1 MHDEIIFY
9 SQFSSHPRPLTIEEE
24 NPVDVPR
31 KKPSSLFLVSE
42 EMIEATTTSTTTTQ
56 LPSPDFTDSIEDNH
70 NREDEEKSLI
80 DNQEELDL
88 DADSLDE
95 GVGDVSSD
103 GEHQLSPVCD
113 KSGSS
118 SSCETLAVAVAV
130 IANNTSHPHPLSPV
144 KERIPSRFSFSNT

>member
-1 MHDEIIFY
+1 ME
-9 SQFSSHPRPLTIEEE
+9 TTK
-24 NPVDVPR
+24 VVPR
-31 KKPSSLFLVSE
+31 KKPTSLFLVSE
-42 EMIEATTTSTTTTQ
+42 EMIEATTTTQ
-56 LPSPDFTDSIEDNH
+56 IPSPDFTDSIEDNLTR
-70 NREDEEKSLI
+70 NEDEEKSVI

-103 GEHQLSPVCD
+103 GEQQLSPLCE

-118 SSCETLAVAVAV
+118 SGGEMENN
-130 IANNTSHPHPLSPV
+130 INTSLSHRHSLSPV